1 MVNEFLEI
9 GIVPKGNRPS
19 QKVVC
24 PNCVKVGKTNIKDTC
39 LSIDLDLGVYN
50 CHKCSWSGSVK
61 KRELKQMTYIRPA
74 KQNFTKLSDKAL
86 ELFTQRGISQSVV
99 MDNKIVMSK
108 DGQSIIFPYIRNG
121 ELINYKQRFID
132 KKDFRQGKDA
142 EPIMYNYDRCT
153 NQSEIIICEGE
164 FDCLAFEEAGFTNVT
179 SVNQGAPN
187 ENDTNVDKKLECITN
202 CYELFE
208 NTEKIYI
215 AVDNDANG
223 RRLKDELIRRF
234 GAEKCFLVDFN
245 DCKDANE
252 YLIRNNKFMLSELI
266 KTAKEVPLDG
276 VFTANDERV
285 AMLDSFR
292 NGKKRGQTT
301 HWKDIDKAW
310 TWRTGEVTIW
320 TGYQNEGKS
329 LFLQS
334 LCLLRAFHDN
344 ETFAFFS
351 PENIPVS
358 DFFDDLIETF
368 VGKSTDPHYRSNQMG
383 EKEYMDSIDFLSEK
397 FFMIYPPK
405 DFEFETILER
415 AKYLVRRKGIRHLIL
430 DPYNTIEHKM
440 KHGEREDLYISRFMS
455 ELKRFAIANDIGI
468 HLVAHQLTP
477 QKDATGKYLR
487 PDLNRIKGGGT
498 FSDKADNVN
507 FVWRPNRAL
516 DFSDTEVVF
525 GSQKIKKQKLTG
537 TPQDI
542 ININFKRKTNRYYI
556 GDKSPFDDIDWIL
569 SRVKEPEQQEITFN
583 LKPNTNFDEAPF

>member
-1 MVNEFLEI
+1 MVNEFLNI
-9 GIVPKGNRPS
+9 GVQPKGNRLE

-24 PNCVKVGKTNIKDTC
+24 PNCIRIGKTNVKDTC
-39 LSIDLDLGVYN
+39 LSINLESGLYN
-50 CHKCSWSGSVK
+50 CHKCSWSGCVK
-61 KRELKQMTYIRPA
+61 PKDFKPMYVKPT

-99 MDNKIVMSK
+99 IENKIAMSK
-108 DGQSIIFPYIRNG
+108 DGQSIIFPYLRNG
-121 ELINYKQRFID
+121 ELINYKQRFLD

-142 EPIMYNYDRCT
+142 EPIMYNYDRC
-153 NQSEIIICEGE
+153 NGQKEIIICEGE
-164 FDCLAFEEAGFTNVT
+164 FDCMAFEEAGYTYVT

-187 ENDTNVDKKLECITN
+187 ENDKNIDKKLECITT
-202 CYELFE
+202 CYEMFD
-208 NTEKIYI
+208 NAEKIYL
-215 AVDNDANG
+215 ATDNDANG
-223 RRLKDELIRRF
+223 RRLKDELIRRL
-234 GAEKCFLVDFN
+234 GAERCFSIDLS

-252 YLIRNNKFMLSELI
+252 YLIKYNKLKLSDLI
-266 KTAKEVPLDG
+266 KNAKEIPVDG
-276 VFTANDERV
+276 IFTAENEKLS
-285 AMLDSFR
+285 MLDSFH

-301 HWKDIDKAW
+301 HWEDIDKAW

-344 ETFAFFS
+344 EKFAFFS
-351 PENIPVS
+351 PENIPAG
-358 DFFDDLIETF
+358 DFFDDMIETF
-368 VGKSTDPHYRSNQMG
+368 VGKSTDPHFKQNQMS
-383 EKEYMDSIDFLSEK
+383 ELEYLKSIDFVSNH
-397 FFMIYPPK
+397 FFLIYPSK
-405 DFEFETILER
+405 DFEFETILEK
-415 AKYLVRRKGIRHLIL
+415 AKYLVRKKGIRHFII
-430 DPYNTIEHKM
+430 DPYNTVEHKL
-440 KHGEREDLYISRFMS
+440 KPGEREDLYISRFMS
-455 ELKRFAIANDIGI
+455 ELKRFALQNDIGI

-477 QKDATGKYLR
+477 QKDANGRYLR

-542 ININFKRKTNRYYI
+542 IGINFLRKTNRYYI
-556 GDKSPFDDIDWIL
+556 NGRSPFDNLDKI
-569 SRVKEPEQQEITFN
+569 KTPQQQVLT
-583 LKPNTNFDEAPF
+583 PNTEFDDFFPF

>member
-1 MVNEFLEI
+1 MVNEFLNI
-9 GIVPKGNRPS
+9 GVQPKGNRLE

-24 PNCVKVGKTNIKDTC
+24 PNCIRIGKTNVKDTC
-39 LSIDLDLGVYN
+39 LSINLESGLYN
-50 CHKCSWSGSVK
+50 CHKCSWSGCVK
-61 KRELKQMTYIRPA
+61 PKDFKPMYVKPT

-99 MDNKIVMSK
+99 IENKIAMSK
-108 DGQSIIFPYIRNG
+108 DGQSVIFPYLRNG
-121 ELINYKQRFID
+121 ELINYKQRFLD

-142 EPIMYNYDRCT
+142 EPIMYNYDRC
-153 NQSEIIICEGE
+153 NGQKEIIICEGE
-164 FDCLAFEEAGFTNVT
+164 FDCMAFEEAGYTYVT

-187 ENDTNVDKKLECITN
+187 ENDKNIDKKLECITT
-202 CYELFE
+202 CYEMFD
-208 NTEKIYI
+208 NAEKIYL
-215 AVDNDANG
+215 ATDNDSNG
-223 RRLKDELIRRF
+223 RRLKDELIRRL
-234 GAEKCFLVDFN
+234 GAERCFSINLS

-252 YLIRNNKFMLSELI
+252 YLIKYNKLKLSDLI
-266 KTAKEVPLDG
+266 KNAKEIPIDG
-276 VFTANDERV
+276 IFTAENEKLS
-285 AMLDSFR
+285 MLDSFH

-301 HWKDIDKAW
+301 HWEDIDKAW

-344 ETFAFFS
+344 EKFAFFS
-351 PENIPVS
+351 PENIPAG
-358 DFFDDLIETF
+358 DFFDDMIETF
-368 VGKSTDPHYRSNQMG
+368 VGKSTDPHFKQNQMS
-383 EKEYMDSIDFLSEK
+383 ELEYLKSIDFVSNH
-397 FFMIYPPK
+397 FFLIYPSK
-405 DFEFETILER
+405 DFEFETILEK
-415 AKYLVRRKGIRHLIL
+415 AKYLVRKKGIRHFII
-430 DPYNTIEHKM
+430 DPYNTVEHKL
-440 KHGEREDLYISRFMS
+440 KPGEREDLYISRFMS
-455 ELKRFAIANDIGI
+455 ELKRFALQNDIGI

-477 QKDATGKYLR
+477 QKDANGRYLR

-542 ININFKRKTNRYYI
+542 IGINFLRKTNRYYI
-556 GDKSPFDDIDWIL
+556 NGRSPFDNLD
-569 SRVKEPEQQEITFN
+569 KKKTPQQQVLT
-583 LKPNTNFDEAPF
+583 PNTEFDDFFPF

>member
-1 MVNEFLEI
+1 MVNEFLNI
-9 GIVPKGNRPS
+9 GVQPKGNRLE

-24 PNCVKVGKTNIKDTC
+24 PNCIRIGKTNVKDTC
-39 LSIDLDLGVYN
+39 LSINLESGLYN
-50 CHKCSWSGSVK
+50 CHKCSWSGCVK
-61 KRELKQMTYIRPA
+61 PKDFKPMYVKPT

-99 MDNKIVMSK
+99 IENKIAMSK
-108 DGQSIIFPYIRNG
+108 DGQSIIFPYLKNG
-121 ELINYKQRFID
+121 ELINYKQRFLD

-142 EPIMYNYDRCT
+142 EPIMYNYDRC
-153 NQSEIIICEGE
+153 NGQKEIIICEGE
-164 FDCLAFEEAGFTNVT
+164 FDCMAFEEAGYTYVT

-187 ENDTNVDKKLECITN
+187 ENDKNIDKKLECITT
-202 CYELFE
+202 CYEMFE
-208 NTEKIYI
+208 NAEKIYL
-215 AVDNDANG
+215 ATDNDANG
-223 RRLKDELIRRF
+223 RRLKDELIRRL
-234 GAEKCFLVDFN
+234 GAERCFSIDLS

-252 YLIRNNKFMLSELI
+252 YLIKYNKLKLSDLI
-266 KTAKEVPLDG
+266 KNAKEIPIDG
-276 VFTANDERV
+276 IFTAENEKLS
-285 AMLDSFR
+285 MLDSFH

-301 HWKDIDKAW
+301 HWEDIDKAW

-344 ETFAFFS
+344 EKFAFFS
-351 PENIPVS
+351 PENIPVG
-358 DFFDDLIETF
+358 DFFDDMIETF
-368 VGKSTDPHYRSNQMG
+368 VGKSTDPYFKQNQMS
-383 EKEYMDSIDFLSEK
+383 ELEYLKSIDFVSNH
-397 FFMIYPPK
+397 FFLIYPSK
-405 DFEFETILER
+405 DFEFETILEK
-415 AKYLVRRKGIRHLIL
+415 AKYLVRKKGIRHFII
-430 DPYNTIEHKM
+430 DPYNTVEHKL
-440 KHGEREDLYISRFMS
+440 KPGEREDLYISRFMS
-455 ELKRFAIANDIGI
+455 ELKRFALQNDIGI

-477 QKDATGKYLR
+477 QKDANGRYLR

-542 ININFKRKTNRYYI
+542 IGINFLRKTNRYYI
-556 GDKSPFDDIDWIL
+556 NGRSPFDNLDKI
-569 SRVKEPEQQEITFN
+569 KTPQQQVLT
-583 LKPNTNFDEAPF
+583 PNTEFDDFFPF

>member
-1 MVNEFLEI
+1 MVNEFLNI
-9 GIVPKGNRPS
+9 GVQPKGNRLE

-24 PNCVKVGKTNIKDTC
+24 PNCIRIGKTNVKDTC
-39 LSIDLDLGVYN
+39 LSINLESGLYN
-50 CHKCSWSGSVK
+50 CHKCSWSGCVK
-61 KRELKQMTYIRPA
+61 PKDFKPMYVKPT

-99 MDNKIVMSK
+99 IENKIAMSK
-108 DGQSIIFPYIRNG
+108 DGQSIIFPYLRNG
-121 ELINYKQRFID
+121 ELINYKQRFLD

-142 EPIMYNYDRCT
+142 EPIMFNYDRC
-153 NQSEIIICEGE
+153 NGQKEIIICEGE
-164 FDCLAFEEAGFTNVT
+164 FDCMAFEEAGYTYVT

-187 ENDTNVDKKLECITN
+187 ENDKNIDKKLECITT
-202 CYELFE
+202 CYEMFD
-208 NTEKIYI
+208 NAEKIYL
-215 AVDNDANG
+215 ATDNDANG
-223 RRLKDELIRRF
+223 RRLKDELIRRL
-234 GAEKCFLVDFN
+234 GAERCFSIDLS

-252 YLIRNNKFMLSELI
+252 YLIKYNKLKLSDLI
-266 KTAKEVPLDG
+266 KNAKEIPIDG
-276 VFTANDERV
+276 IFTAENEKLS
-285 AMLDSFR
+285 MLDSFH

-301 HWKDIDKAW
+301 HWEDIDKAW

-344 ETFAFFS
+344 EKFAFFS
-351 PENIPVS
+351 PENIPAG
-358 DFFDDLIETF
+358 DFFDDMIETF
-368 VGKSTDPHYRSNQMG
+368 VGKSTDPHFKQNQMS
-383 EKEYMDSIDFLSEK
+383 ELEYLKSIDFVSNH
-397 FFMIYPPK
+397 FFLIYPSK
-405 DFEFETILER
+405 DFEFETILEK
-415 AKYLVRRKGIRHLIL
+415 AKYLVRKKGIRHFII
-430 DPYNTIEHKM
+430 DPYNTVEHKL
-440 KHGEREDLYISRFMS
+440 KPGEREDLYISRFMS
-455 ELKRFAIANDIGI
+455 ELKRFALQNDIGI

-477 QKDATGKYLR
+477 QKDANGRYLR

-542 ININFKRKTNRYYI
+542 IGINFLRKTNRYYI
-556 GDKSPFDDIDWIL
+556 NGRSPFDNLDKI
-569 SRVKEPEQQEITFN
+569 KTPQQQVLT
-583 LKPNTNFDEAPF
+583 PNTEFDDFFPF